1 MDKITDKIICGCD
14 GTGRHSGLDC
24 MGKSHTRWVAQ
35 LETIEKVESLNG
47 ERFKMPTPC

>member
-1 MDKITDKIICGCD
+1 MRLWWNGI
-14 GTGRHSGLDC
+14 HNGLDC